1 MPPLR
6 ERKDDIPLLVDSFL
20 KKFSAENQKNVCKI
34 ESRAKALLFNYD
46 WPGNIRQLQ
55 NCIESAVVICSG
67 EEITMEDLPPSI
79 SNSSGENNISIPV
92 GVTLDEAEKTII
104 AQNLAANKGNKSK
117 TAEVLGIER
126 KTLHRKLEKYGIE
139 ADED

>member
-1 MPPLR
+1 MALVRPVLATPPAFDATK
-6 ERKDDIPLLVDSFL
+6 EYTFT
-20 KKFSAENQKNVCKI
+20 FSV
-34 ESRAKALLFNYD
+34 
-46 WPGNIRQLQ
+46 G
-55 NCIESAVVICSG
+55 SG
-67 EEITMEDLPPSI
+67 GEITMEDLPPSI